1 MKLHHIRDVLAVAQ
15 FGSLRSAARH
25 LDVVQPAITRSI
37 QDIERELG
45 AALFERH
52 SQGVR
57 LTPIGEA
64 FVKRATIID
73 SELRRARE
81 EVDQLKG
88 ESTGSVTVAFSLA
101 STIALLPG
109 VLTSFYKRFPDAKVK
124 TSETLFP
131 PIESD
136 LLDGKLDVYIGAL
149 DDLTP
154 ISPRLVVE
162 ELFDNQRVIVARR
175 DHPLM
180 QATSIHELNNA
191 RWAFGGLASPG
202 FETDYEQWF
211 SRAGLEK
218 PKTVLHT
225 RSALQTMLAV
235 SSSDLLTMAPRQWLE
250 MPALAERICALPVV
264 PTTDS
269 PPTRLVRQRA
279 IPLTP
284 MAEHFCDIVHRISRA
299 YKKRFDKTPFELG
312 TATLN

>member
-1 MKLHHIRDVLAVAQ
+1 MKLHHIRDVLAVAK
-15 FGSLRSAARH
+15 FGSLRAAARH
-25 LDVVQPAITRSI
+25 VGVVQPAITRSI

-64 FVKRATIID
+64 FVKRASIIE
-73 SELRRARE
+73 SELRRVRE

-88 ESTGSVTVAFSLA
+88 LSTGNVTVALSLA
-101 STIALLPG
+101 STIALFPG
-109 VLTSFYKRFPDAKVK
+109 TLTQFYKRFPDAKVR
-124 TSETLFP
+124 TLETLFP

-136 LLDGKLDVYIGAL
+136 LLDGKVDVYIGAL

-154 ISPRLVVE
+154 ISPRLVME
-162 ELFDNQRVIVARR
+162 ELFDNHRVIVARK

-180 QATSIHELNNA
+180 QATSIAELNNA

-202 FETDYEQWF
+202 FETDFEEWF
-211 SRAGLEK
+211 SRVGLEQ

-250 MPALAERICALPVV
+250 LPILAERIHALPIV
-264 PTTDS
+264 PTTGS
-269 PPTRLVRQRA
+269 PPICLVRQRGV
-279 IPLTP
+279 PLTP
-284 MAEHFCDIVHRISRA
+284 MAEFFCDVVRRIARA
-299 YKKRFDKTPFELG
+299 YIKRSAP
-312 TATLN
+312 LNLEPVAAK